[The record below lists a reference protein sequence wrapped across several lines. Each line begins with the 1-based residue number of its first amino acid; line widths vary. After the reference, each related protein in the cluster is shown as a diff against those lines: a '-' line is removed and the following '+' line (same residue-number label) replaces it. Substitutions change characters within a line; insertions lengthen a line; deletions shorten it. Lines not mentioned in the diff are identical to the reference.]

1 MNEEWIKVNKIIET
15 QNLANEITDNI
26 IKNWEELLNSYNIK
40 YKFDIEESTRYFQG
54 PRGKYL
60 DKVYIMYLYTVKEDI
75 QRTKQIISDFENAK
89 SEIPDE
95 LKEIEEDDDT
105 EIKPIRVFNYFFS
118 ILVILLIILEIS
130 IMIITKDD
138 INNKVVYIIMA
149 VIIISELYS
158 IYYINKR
165 KRKKNNE

>member
-1 MNEEWIKVNKIIET
+1 MKEEWIKVSKIIET
-15 QNLANEITDNI
+15 DNLANEITNNI

-54 PRGKYL
+54 HRGQYL

-75 QRTKQIISDFENAK
+75 QRAKQIISDFENAK

-95 LKEIEEDDDT
+95 LKEVEEDDT
-105 EIKPIRVFNYFFS
+105 KIKPIKVFNYFFS
-118 ILVILLIILEIS
+118 ILVILLIILEIG

-138 INNKVVYIIMA
+138 INNKGIYILMA